1 MDLALISAGVVGF
14 ALFMYVLLDGFDLGV
29 GIFFLADTRA
39 EDRDDMMASVTPFWD
54 GNETWLV
61 FGGVALFGAFPIAY
75 AILLPALYLPA
86 MVMLFALVFRGVA
99 FEYRFKSSRS
109 RRWWDLSFSVGA
121 ALAAFAQGVMLGTVV
136 GGVEV
141 EGRAFAGGAFDWL
154 SPFTLMCGF
163 GLVAGYALLGA
174 TWLVMKT
181 EGELQ
186 SRARR
191 VALRLVPVLA
201 LFIVIVSLWTPLG
214 HPIVAQRWFSMP
226 NLIYLS
232 PVPLVAA
239 SLILGLWRRLAH
251 GDDRS
256 PFLLTVGVFGLSFL
270 GLAISLY
277 PYAVPFSV
285 TIWDAAAPSTSQE
298 FLLVGIAIMLPI
310 VVLYTGYNYWVF
322 RGKLRKTSAYH

>member
-1 MDLALISAGVVGF
+1 MDLAFVSACIVGF

-29 GIFFLADTRA
+29 GILFLVDTRA
-39 EDRDDMMASVTPFWD
+39 EDRDAMMASVTPFWD

-61 FGGVALFGAFPIAY
+61 FGGVALFGAFPVAY

-99 FEYRFKSSRS
+99 FEYRIKSNRS
-109 RRWWDLSFSVGA
+109 RRWWDLSFSAGA
-121 ALAAFAQGVMLGTVV
+121 AIAAFAQGIMLGAVI

-141 EGRAFAGGAFDWL
+141 GERAFAGGAFDWL

-181 EGELQ
+181 EGPLQ

-191 VALRLVPVLA
+191 MAIRLVPVLA
-201 LFIVIVSLWTPLG
+201 LFVVLVSLWTPLG
-214 HPIVAQRWFSMP
+214 HSVVAHRWFSLP
-226 NLIYLS
+226 NFIYLS
-232 PVPLVAA
+232 PVPLLAA
-239 SLILGLWRRLAH
+239 SVLLGLWRGLAR
-251 GDDRS
+251 GDERS
-256 PFLLTVGVFGLSFL
+256 PFLLTIGVFALSFL

-277 PYAVPFSV
+277 PYAVPYSV
-285 TIWDAAAPSTSQE
+285 TIWEAVAPAPSLE
-298 FLLVGIAIMLPI
+298 FLLVGIAAMLPI
-310 VVLYTGYNYWVF
+310 VVVYTGYNYWVF
-322 RGKLRKTSAYH
+322 RGKVRKTTAYH